1 MKGVWSSDQSG
12 KTPGGSPAK
21 QQQTRRTTATFTGV
35 QPNQKRTEQEEKEE
49 EQRVAKRRSET
60 QSKNLFSPP
69 PLKARSRT
77 KPPRAGVQ
85 QQQSHTTAKKNIWRQ
100 QSDEPIIEE
109 APSIVEDP
117 ESPAP
122 VSPRRIVEVSSSS
135 SENPPDTTT
144 STSSMTAAPQ
154 QPTADAEEMEKTA
167 VHAIAWSINNILA
180 RALTNVLDLMG
191 SVAWKLGDNDVR
203 HSLVYLPHGP
213 KDRREDPL
221 SYLRII
227 DENDPNLTTMKYFFS
242 TYSPKLGMRFLQA
255 YLKIWMESQKTETEK
270 LLLQKISGASVKS
283 QISFMGASHCFDFQE
298 DLDRTYPFGEKVLKD
313 EVRISQLENR
323 ISDLKKQS
331 PQNEN
336 AEQVISTYA
345 RQLVHEKMV
354 QETKDLLS
362 LSEPELAFAPAWAF
376 ELVSSD
382 VFRAF
387 VAPARLAAVDLA
399 HAQIIRIKGCES
411 FTIKELIC
419 SKGVVDQFAWMIA
432 YQYMDASKGLPMH
445 RPKGEKGE
453 RGIYVNINHMRETV
467 QKRAYLC
474 TIWFESVR
482 AFPNPILAQFD
493 KYRDEQL
500 QRQKHLQLIDDS
512 KAKAAA
518 WNASMDALKASLPKR
533 ELKYVGQ

>member
-1 MKGVWSSDQSG
+1 MKAVRS
-12 KTPGGSPAK
+12 TFPGAPRA
-21 QQQTRRTTATFTGV
+21 
-35 QPNQKRTEQEEKEE
+35 KRTKEA
-49 EQRVAKRRSET
+49 QRAQDAEDARLD
-60 QSKNLFSPP
+60 LFLSPP
-69 PLKARSRT
+69 RGKSSVRRKLVDDPGFKDPDESPHPSPT
-77 KPPRAGVQ
+77 TVDTNQSPQPSPMVSPQKPPPVVKQ
-85 QQQSHTTAKKNIWRQ
+85 
-100 QSDEPIIEE
+100 
-109 APSIVEDP
+109 PSQP
-117 ESPAP
+117 
-122 VSPRRIVEVSSSS
+122 
-135 SENPPDTTT
+135 SENEVIE
-144 STSSMTAAPQ
+144 A
-154 QPTADAEEMEKTA
+154 TA
-167 VHAIAWSINNILA
+167 VHEIARSINNILA
-180 RALTNVLDLMG
+180 RALTNMLDLMG
-191 SVAWKLGDNDVR
+191 SVSWKLGDSDVR

-213 KDRREDPL
+213 KNRREDPL

-227 DENDPNLTTMKYFFS
+227 DENDPELTTMDYFFN
-242 TYSPKLGMRFLQA
+242 TYSPKLGMRFLEA
-255 YLKIWMESQKTETEK
+255 YLKIWMEFQKSKTEEM
-270 LLLQKISGASVKS
+270 LLPKVSGAPVKS

-298 DLDRTYPFGEKVLKD
+298 DLDRTYAFGEEVVKD
-313 EVRISQLENR
+313 DARVAQLNNR
-323 ISDLKKQS
+323 KRALEANPS
-331 PQNEN
+331 PDVDVKE
-336 AEQVISTYA
+336 AIAAYA

-354 QETKDLLS
+354 EKTQDLLG
-362 LSEPELAFAPAWAF
+362 LSGPEMAFAPAWAF

-500 QRQKHLQLIDDS
+500 QRQKYLQLLDDS
-512 KAKAAA
+512 DAKAAA